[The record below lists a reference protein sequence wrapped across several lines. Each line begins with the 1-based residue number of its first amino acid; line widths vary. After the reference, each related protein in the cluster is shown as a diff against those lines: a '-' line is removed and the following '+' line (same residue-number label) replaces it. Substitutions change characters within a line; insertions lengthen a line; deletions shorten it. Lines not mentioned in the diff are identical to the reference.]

1 MHWFRDY
8 VRQGSLLALI
18 ELALNLALSFG
29 HFHAIGGASRNAL
42 VSALTGHH
50 DGGLTDDR
58 CGQDHGGLY
67 CR

>member
-1 MHWFRDY
+1 M
-8 VRQGSLLALI
+8 LTLI
-18 ELALNLALSFG
+18 ALALNLALSFD
-29 HFHAIGGASRNAL
+29 HLHAIGGGSRNAL